1 MIPNQNNQN
10 ITTTRTITTIPTYL
24 LRTHYERQER
34 FRMWVWRVRI
44 VRSFLRML
52 LVLPFGKL
60 VLWGL
65 HSSRPVR
72 CTRSSSPPVQP
83 VAVHAPSPFPTPILC
98 VSSSVAERCVCPGPS
113 HQASGEI
120 GQNSLQKIPVGRIL
134 HDTYQFLERVT
145 YNISQ
150 FHAYAR
156 KNNM

>member
-72 CTRSSSPPVQP
+72 CTRRVCSG
-83 VAVHAPSPFPTPILC
+83 HC

>member
-72 CTRSSSPPVQP
+72 CTRRVCSG
-83 VAVHAPSPFPTPILC
+83 HC
-98 VSSSVAERCVCPGPS
+98 VSSSVAERWVCPGPS
-113 HQASGEI
+113 QPTSVRRDRAE
-120 GQNSLQKIPVGRIL
+120 QPAKNPVGRIL